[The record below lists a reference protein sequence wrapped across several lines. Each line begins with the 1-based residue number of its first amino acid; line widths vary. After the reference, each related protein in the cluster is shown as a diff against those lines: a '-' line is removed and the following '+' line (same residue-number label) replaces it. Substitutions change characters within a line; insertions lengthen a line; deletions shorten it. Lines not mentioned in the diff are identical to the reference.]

1 MTTTAVTGGDT
12 PLGQVT
18 SATAAAPAAS
28 AVVVGPDMQRL
39 RYSYPPRAQAVTWP
53 TTELNSEAVL
63 TRLLSE
69 PFTADIASSRDGLL
83 RRRRSLHTVLGWL
96 AGQPGDTWQA
106 RWLASGADVMG
117 NADWVRPAL
126 VSRPGRGG
134 EGVTVTSGLRVCVQV
149 MVSADVIRPSLG
161 WVLTPRAPQNL
172 VPLMAGLRDPAG
184 FAELVALCE
193 ASGAGRTMKKAALRR
208 AATILAVKGGTLRD
222 ITVGDCLELSA
233 AVDGRSVRRNA
244 AMGFYQ
250 LLHTMGVFGPDAPP
264 RMRAFTTQGQL
275 SPAQLIDRHGIAC
288 RPVRD
293 LLVAYLQE
301 RQPTLDHTSLTG
313 LAAALGG
320 LFWRDLERHHP
331 GINSLHL
338 PPDVAAGWKQRV
350 MIKTR
355 RVLGPDG
362 QVDQVRER
370 RAGGLQNLAVVR
382 AFYLDIA
389 QWAMEEPGRWG
400 PWAAPCPVRAEDLA
414 RQKELRSRKSRMD
427 QRTRERLAVL
437 PRLARHVH
445 TTRLDAAARLHAAR
459 DTDPG
464 ATFTAAGGELRRT
477 ATGADSA
484 HIWAEPVSG
493 GKRRD
498 LTGEEDRAFWTWAA
512 VETLRHT
519 GIRIEELTE
528 LSHHSL
534 IQYSL
539 PSTGELV
546 PLLQIAP
553 SKSDTERLLVV
564 SPELADVLAAII
576 SRIRRPDGSV
586 GCVTAYDPHERI
598 WNPPMPLLFQR
609 RFSLEQRAIPGGTI
623 ADWLG
628 LALRD
633 TGITDAA
640 GRPLQFTP
648 HDFRRMFIT
657 DAVLHG
663 MPPHIAQLVAGH
675 RDINTTMGY
684 KAVYPEEVIN
694 GHRAFITRRR
704 ALRPAEEYRVPTE
717 KEWDE
722 FLGHF
727 QHRKLALGT
736 CGRSYATPCIHEHAC
751 LRCPLLRPDP
761 AERDRLVDIR
771 DNLIARIAEARQQGW
786 LGEVEGL
793 QVSLQAARHKLEQ
806 VDQIADHRRS
816 IPLGLP
822 TFGESAGRTVNAQ
835 IAPN

>member
-1 MTTTAVTGGDT
+1 MTAAVTSGEVRSE
-12 PLGQVT
+12 QVAS
-18 SATAAAPAAS
+18 SAGAAAAGAA
-28 AVVVGPDMQRL
+28 AIGPDMQQL
-39 RYSYPPRAQAVTWP
+39 RRSYPPRSCPPRWSATQLS
-53 TTELNSEAVL
+53 TEDVL
-63 TRLLSE
+63 ARLRCAPPPAEDGKKRDTLQRN
-69 PFTADIASSRDGLL
+69 ASGL
-83 RRRRSLHTVLGWL
+83 RRVLGWL
-96 AGQPGDTWQA
+96 SEHPGDTWQA
-106 RWLASGADVMG
+106 RWLASGADSMG
-117 NADWVRPAL
+117 NAKWVDPVLA
-126 VSRPGRGG
+126 SAWPGRGG
-134 EGVTVTSGLRVCVQV
+134 TGVTVSSGLRVCAQIL
-149 MVSADVIRPSLG
+149 VSADVIRPSLG
-161 WVLTPRAPQNL
+161 WVLTPQAPQNL
-172 VPLMAGLRDPAG
+172 VALMARLRDPAG
-184 FAELVALCE
+184 FADLSALCE
-193 ASGAGRTMKKAALRR
+193 SSGAGRTMRAAALRR
-208 AATILAVKGGTLRD
+208 AATILAVKGGALCD
-222 ITVGDCLELSA
+222 ITVGDCLELSTE
-233 AVDGRSVRRNA
+233 VDGRSVRRNA

-250 LLHTMGVFGPDAPP
+250 LLHTMGVFGPDAPS
-264 RMRAFTTQGQL
+264 RLRVLNTQGQL
-275 SPAQLIDRHGIAC
+275 SPSQLIDRHSIEC

-301 RQPTLDHTSLTG
+301 RQSTLDHTSLAG
-313 LAAALGG
+313 LSTALAG

-331 GINSLHL
+331 GIDSLHL
-338 PPDVAAGWKQRV
+338 PPEVSAAWKQRM

-355 RVLGPDG
+355 QVAGPDG
-362 QVDQVRER
+362 QLTQIRQR
-370 RAGGLQNLAVVR
+370 RAGGLQNLSAVR

-400 PWAAPCPVRAEDLA
+400 PWAAPCPIRTQDLA

-427 QRTRERLAVL
+427 QRTRERLPVL
-437 PRLARHVH
+437 PRLVRHVH
-445 TTRLDAAARLHAAR
+445 KTHVDTTARLEAARR
-459 DTDPG
+459 TESG
-464 ATFTAAGGELRRT
+464 STFTAAGGQLRRT
-477 ATGADSA
+477 VVGIESNRV
-484 HIWAEPVSG
+484 WAEPVNG

-498 LTGEEDRAFWTWAA
+498 LTGEDNRAFWTWAA

-534 IQYSL
+534 IQYTL
-539 PSTGELV
+539 PSSGELV

-576 SRIRRPDGSV
+576 TRIRQPDGSV
-586 GCVTAYDPHERI
+586 GCVTSYDPHERT

-609 RFSLEQRAIPGGTI
+609 RMSLEQRAIPGGTI
-623 ADWLG
+623 ADWLRQ
-628 LALRD
+628 ALHG
-633 TGITDAA
+633 TGITDNT
-640 GRPLQFTP
+640 GQQLQFTP

-684 KAVYPEEVIN
+684 KAVYPEEIIN
-694 GHRAFITRRR
+694 GHRAFIARRR
-704 ALRPAEEYRVPTE
+704 ALRPAQEYRVPTE
-717 KEWDE
+717 QEWDE

-761 AERDRLVDIR
+761 AERDRLVEIR
-771 DNLIARIAEARQQGW
+771 DNLNARISEARQQGW

-793 QVSLQAARHKLEQ
+793 QVSLHGARNKLQ
-806 VDQIADHRRS
+806 QLDQIADQRRR

-822 TFGESAGRTVNAQ
+822 TFGDSAGRDVHGKTTLN
-835 IAPN
+835 